1 MGDTEKAVYLEDI
14 EVKKTDE
21 KDENKTNGNGSATVA
36 VTKEKISTAVTGKRQ
51 RTLMEMSGKAKMKV
65 LPAVK
70 KQKLED
76 NSSSSGA
83 LEGASSSSPPKA
95 LTSGLQPLNSIPF
108 SMQAFKDSLSDD
120 QKGLLLLECE
130 TMGKSW

>member
-1 MGDTEKAVYLEDI
+1 MANTEKAVYLEDI
-14 EVKKTDE
+14 EVRKPDE
-21 KDENKTNGNGSATVA
+21 KDKIKNGENASATVA
-36 VTKEKISTAVTGKRQ
+36 VTKEKSSTAVTGKRQ

-70 KQKLED
+70 KQKIEG
-76 NSSSSGA
+76 NNSSSGA
-83 LEGASSSSPPKA
+83 LEGAPSSSPPKT
-95 LTSGLQPLNSIPF
+95 LTFGLQPLNSIPF